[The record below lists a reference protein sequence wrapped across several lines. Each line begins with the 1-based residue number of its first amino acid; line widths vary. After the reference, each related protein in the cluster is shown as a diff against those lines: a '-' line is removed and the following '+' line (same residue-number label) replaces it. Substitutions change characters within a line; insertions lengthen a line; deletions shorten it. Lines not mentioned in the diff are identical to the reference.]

1 MREIMGTMD
10 GIWPFGPFMFLV
22 FAALIVVP
30 FWVIFAKAGFPRWLS
45 LLMVIPLA
53 NLVMLYVFAFSAWPS
68 LERKSGG

>member
-1 MREIMGTMD
+1 
-10 GIWPFGPFMFLV
+10 MFLL
-22 FAALIVVP
+22 FAALIIVP

-53 NLVMLYVFAFSAWPS
+53 NLIMLYVFAFSAWPS